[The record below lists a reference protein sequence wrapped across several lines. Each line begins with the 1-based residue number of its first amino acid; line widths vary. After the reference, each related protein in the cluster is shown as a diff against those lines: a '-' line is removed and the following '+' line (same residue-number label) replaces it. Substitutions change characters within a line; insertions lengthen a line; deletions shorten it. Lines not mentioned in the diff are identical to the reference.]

1 MIKEEASPALHPLG
15 MDGFLARF
23 DSRFSLE
30 ANRAAQAFAV
40 AARDIEGVEEAIPAL
55 ASVQLRFDS
64 TGETAPAR
72 RATIEAALQDLMAGR
87 DWLALP
93 ESPADRRWT
102 LPVSFDGADAPGL
115 TEAAAK
121 TGLTETQAVTSI
133 LEAAP
138 RVLAIGFAP
147 GQPYVGL
154 LPEAWDFPRQTS
166 LSDVPAGALVA
177 AIRQLVLFANASPTG
192 WLQIGRCA
200 FRPFQ
205 PGAEDPMP
213 LRQGDQIR
221 LARVSAHELAGLE
234 ADPMGGARLEVLT

>member
-1 MIKEEASPALHPLG
+1 MSKKEAAPALYPLG

-23 DSRFSLE
+23 ASRFSLE
-30 ANRAAQAFAV
+30 ANRAAQAFATE
-40 AARDIEGVEEAIPAL
+40 AREIEGVEEAVPAL

-72 RATIEAALQDLMAGR
+72 RAKLEAALTDLLASR
-87 DWLALP
+87 DWLSLP
-93 ESPADRRWT
+93 ERAPARRWT
-102 LPVSFDGADAPGL
+102 LPVSFDGSDAPGL
-115 TEAAAK
+115 AEAAAE
-121 TGLTETQAVTSI
+121 TGLTEAEAVRSI

-147 GQPYVGL
+147 GQPYIGL
-154 LPEAWDFPRQTS
+154 LPEPWNFPRRTS
-166 LSDVPAGALVA
+166 LRDVPPGALVA

-205 PGAEDPMP
+205 PGAPDPMP
-213 LRQGDQIR
+213 LRQGDEIR
-221 LARVSAHELAGLE
+221 LSRVSADELSALE
-234 ADPMGGARLEVLT
+234 AQPMGGARLEVLS